1 MPSQQRAPSLSYE
14 SIVGL
19 LAAPVKVST
28 WNGTFQRAA
37 SVYALPGRRG
47 TSYELSVEHTH
58 PFMMEFVKE
67 GGHFEVN
74 LFRRMGSVLQPV
86 PIPPELQD
94 KVLVMRSDATLT
106 DTEARAARDAM
117 RAAITNTYEELGFHE
132 APGQ

>member
-1 MPSQQRAPSLSYE
+1 MPGPQCSLSLSHA

-28 WNGTFQRAA
+28 WNGTFQRAVA
-37 SVYALPGRRG
+37 VHCLLGRQD

-58 PFMMEFVKE
+58 PLMMEFVKAE
-67 GGHFEVN
+67 GHFEVS
-74 LFRRMGSVLQPV
+74 LLKRMGCKAYPV
-86 PIPPELQD
+86 DIPTELLD
-94 KVLVMRSDATLT
+94 KVAAMRSDATLT

-117 RAAITNTYEELGFHE
+117 RAAIANTYEELGFHE

>member
-1 MPSQQRAPSLSYE
+1 MPNQQRAPSLSYA

-37 SVYALPGRRG
+37 AVYALPGGRG

-74 LFRRMGSVLQPV
+74 LYRKTGSVLRPV
-86 PIPPELQD
+86 PIPPELED
-94 KVLVMRSDATLT
+94 KVLVMRSDAQLT
-106 DTEARAARDAM
+106 NDQARAARDAM
-117 RAAITNTYEELGFHE
+117 RAAIAHTYEELGFHE